1 MVKEN
6 FSSSI
11 LRKHTFFR
19 VLAAFW
25 ACVGKSGFRLE
36 GKSKQNERDLRL
48 ILDSTAEGI
57 YVIDLEGKCT
67 LCNASCL
74 SMLGYSHEHQL
85 LGKNMHDIIH
95 NKHPDGTHYPEEQ
108 CRIFQAFKKGQGT
121 HVEDEVFWRE
131 DGTCFPVE
139 YFSYP
144 QYRDGRVIGAV
155 VTFMDITERKKA
167 EEELK
172 ESERSKAV
180 LLSNLPGMAY
190 RCKYDRDWTMQFVS
204 DGCYRLTGYH
214 PESLLGNKEISY
226 NALIQPEYR
235 EAIWEEWARVLAQK
249 KAFKYEYPIKTA
261 SGEVK
266 WVFEQGQG
274 IYNEQ
279 EDIQALEGL
288 IIDITDR
295 KMKEEEVRYLSNHDY
310 LTDLYNH
317 RYFEEAK
324 KRLDTG
330 DNLPLSIIIGDIN
343 GVKLINDA
351 FGHAV
356 GDKLIARTAGI
367 IKDCCREED
376 IVARTGGDEF
386 CILLPKTDSD
396 TALLVLEKIKT
407 ACEEYNN
414 AINGEILRIDLS
426 LGYSTKNTTDEKI
439 ELVVKAAEDY
449 MYKRK
454 LLEHRSFHSAI
465 LSSIRATMFEKSQET
480 EEHAG
485 RLIEMT
491 RKVGMELNLTQTE
504 LDELELLATLHD
516 IGKVGIEDR
525 ILNKAGRLTD
535 EEWAEMRKHPEIGYR
550 IAMSSLELVSIAEYI
565 LSHHE
570 RWDGKGYPQGLKGEE
585 IPLPSRILAV
595 ADAYDAMT
603 QDRPYRRA
611 MSAEDAA
618 AEIKKNAG
626 SQFDPEIVRVFLE
639 KVLQKQT
646 P

>member
-1 MVKEN
+1 
-6 FSSSI
+6 
-11 LRKHTFFR
+11 
-19 VLAAFW
+19 
-25 ACVGKSGFRLE
+25 
-36 GKSKQNERDLRL
+36 
-48 ILDSTAEGI
+48 
-57 YVIDLEGKCT
+57 
-67 LCNASCL
+67 
-74 SMLGYSHEHQL
+74 
-85 LGKNMHDIIH
+85 MHDIIH

-226 NALIQPEYR
+226 NALIQPESR
-235 EAIWEEWARVLAQK
+235 EAIWEWARCCPKRL
-249 KAFKYEYPIKTA
+249 KYEYPIKTA

-266 WVFEQGQG
+266 WVLSRDRAFITNRR
-274 IYNEQ
+274 IYRPSR
-279 EDIQALEGL
+279 L

-570 RWDGKGYPQGLKGEE
+570 LGWQGISSGPEKED
-585 IPLPSRILAV
+585 PASPRILAV
-595 ADAYDAMT
+595 ADDM
-603 QDRPYRRA
+603 
-611 MSAEDAA
+611 
-618 AEIKKNAG
+618 
-626 SQFDPEIVRVFLE
+626 
-639 KVLQKQT
+639 
-646 P
+646 